1 MKYIFD
7 TKYIE
12 SKGNIDLV
20 SVGIVCEDGREFY
33 AINEDCNFSKATD
46 WMLENVL
53 APIGITL
60 DGKQVVYFAD
70 ASCDINLYGMSKNDI
85 KKLVLDFVG
94 NKQPECWTQWAE
106 YNWDILCQVLDLN
119 VPLFGDNRENL

>member
-12 SKGNIDLV
+12 HKGYIDLI

-33 AINEDCNFSKATD
+33 GINEDCDFSKAAD
-46 WMLENVL
+46 WTLENVL
-53 APIGITL
+53 APIGVTL
-60 DGKQVVYFAD
+60 DGKQIVYFAD
-70 ASCDINLYGMSKNDI
+70 ASCEINLYGMSKNDI

-94 NKQPECWTQWAE
+94 NKQPQCWTSWAE
-106 YNWDILCQVLDLN
+106 YNWDIFCQALN
-119 VPLFGDNRENL
+119 LEVPLC